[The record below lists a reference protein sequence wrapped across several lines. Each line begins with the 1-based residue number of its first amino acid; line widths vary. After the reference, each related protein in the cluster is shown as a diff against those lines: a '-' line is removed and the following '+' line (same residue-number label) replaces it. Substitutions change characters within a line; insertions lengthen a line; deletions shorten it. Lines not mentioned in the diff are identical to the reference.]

1 MAKEVQRVKL
11 SWWERLYI
19 PTFLN
24 GFKVTLSHF
33 FSFKKS
39 KVYEKKNQDNKFK
52 TTLNYPEELW
62 SVPEGF
68 RGAPYL
74 VSDQEDNTNA

>member
-11 SWWERLYI
+11 SLWERMFF
-19 PTFLN
+19 PTLIN
-24 GFKVTLSHF
+24 GFKVTLGHF
-33 FSFKKS
+33 LSFKKS
-39 KVYEKKNQDNKFK
+39 KVYEEKNKTNKFK

-62 SVPEGF
+62 TVPEGF

-74 VSDQEDNTNA
+74 VNDQE